1 MPEVFDARTKYP
13 QQFRCLLS
21 FVARASQPSCLRLL
35 HFANT
40 LHQTVETSS
49 ALRRSK
55 LRLLRPRLTSAAT
68 SLSLSG
74 QLARKHR
81 RRSLRVRRVTFLP
94 DQRFASV
101 PVRRIYAGL
110 LRMTLGFESHCPL
123 AQQAV
128 ASYVVRVPRT
138 GSLPSA
144 SFRFRVAPDTLAVR
158 LGVPVIKASVG
169 TCTRP
174 VTSWFAFASQ
184 LRASVNDAPR
194 HA

>member
-1 MPEVFDARTKYP
+1 MPEVFDARTKCP

-21 FVARASQPSCLRLL
+21 FVAQASQPSCLRLP

-40 LHQTVETSS
+40 LHQTVKTSS
-49 ALRRSK
+49 ALCRSK
-55 LRLLRPRLTSAAT
+55 HRLLRPRLTSAMT
-68 SLSLSG
+68 SLLLSK
-74 QLARKHR
+74 QLACATTSPKHR

-94 DQRFASV
+94 Y
-101 PVRRIYAGL
+101 VRHIYADF
-110 LRMTLGFESHCPL
+110 LRMTSGFESFGPL

-138 GSLPSA
+138 GSLPAA

-158 LGVPVIKASVG
+158 LEVPVIKASIG
-169 TCTRP
+169 TCTRL
-174 VTSWFAFASQ
+174 VTSWLAFASQ